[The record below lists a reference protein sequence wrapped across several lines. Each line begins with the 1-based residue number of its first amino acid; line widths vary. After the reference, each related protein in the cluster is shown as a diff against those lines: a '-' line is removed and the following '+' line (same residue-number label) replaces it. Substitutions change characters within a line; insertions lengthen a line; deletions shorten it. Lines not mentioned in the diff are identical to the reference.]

1 MSSVVSATTGIY
13 VDNSLSPTD
22 NNSSEH
28 SKHEHI
34 AELVLL
40 FSAAQYLI
48 SEMRIVTVVAGPE
61 YH

>member
-28 SKHEHI
+28 SKHEHV

-48 SEMRIVTVVAGPE
+48 F
-61 YH
+61 